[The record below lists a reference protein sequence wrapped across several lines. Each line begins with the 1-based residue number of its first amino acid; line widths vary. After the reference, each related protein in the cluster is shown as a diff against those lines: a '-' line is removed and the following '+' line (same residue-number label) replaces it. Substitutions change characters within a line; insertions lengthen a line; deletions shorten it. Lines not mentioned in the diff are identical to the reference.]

1 MGVIKQVQPQRF
13 GTNTGAEPNHANL
26 KEETSLWGPFL
37 SPVAPAPE
45 ELYPEAKR

>member
-1 MGVIKQVQPQRF
+1 MGIIKQVQPQGI